1 MNPKELKA
9 KSESIIKG
17 FGLEAN
23 PALPLIE
30 DIEQI
35 KLREASDIA
44 RRILVLGYLYG
55 ISFNVK
61 RSKIKGD
68 LKRYGLYND
77 LSPHEQKVLSSLFL
91 SKQARTDVDWVTEGI
106 EVLGWAIGLW
116 EEVSPLGPC
125 NEDRQADVVALK
137 QDPSDFINNARLIE
151 VEKILQQADLIYRLH
166 WVVKRAEVSSLGE
179 FSNDIYKER
188 HKAIN
193 WIIGIEECW
202 DEIRT
207 DT

>member
-1 MNPKELKA
+1 M
-9 KSESIIKG
+9 
-17 FGLEAN
+17 
-23 PALPLIE
+23 
-30 DIEQI
+30 
-35 KLREASDIA
+35 
-44 RRILVLGYLYG
+44 GYLYG
-55 ISFNVK
+55 ISFKVK
-61 RSKIKGD
+61 RSKIKED

-77 LSPHEQKVLSSLFL
+77 LSPQEKKVLNSLFL
-91 SKQARTDVDWVTEGI
+91 SKQARTDVDWLTEGI

-116 EEVSPLGPC
+116 DEFSPLEQC

-137 QDPSDFINNARLIE
+137 QDPSDFINNTRLIE

-166 WVVKRAEVSSLGE
+166 WVAKRAKVGRLGE
-179 FSNDIYKER
+179 YSNDIYTER

-193 WIIGIEECW
+193 WVIGIEECW